1 MARDNIVLVSFDFPK
16 SDYDYRS
23 YAISAILA
31 SLKKYGIS
39 ASHYFIDIHQV
50 SEEKLLNGDFIQS
63 DSDIDKLMHTKIDSI
78 LEYLVN
84 FQFIAIGAARWS
96 KDYVKYLVTK
106 LREIK
111 YNGKII
117 CGSYEV
123 TATVNEDLL
132 ENFGDADYFIK
143 GYAEKP
149 LVKLIKDGCY
159 ASQKVINEPL
169 DSKYLASPYQEGII
183 PLYSRKIYWETKRGC
198 KFSCGFCEWGN
209 RKHKDAIEIDEGI
222 LKKDIE
228 LFSNSNIEEIN
239 ILDGTFNIGDS
250 YLNYLREL
258 LEKTDCRI
266 TFQARFEITKNEFL
280 DLCEKY
286 KERVHLEFGLQTI
299 HIDEMEEIKRDNDM
313 EKVENCMS
321 ELNRRHISYEVSL
334 IYAIPG
340 QTIDSFIDS
349 IEFLK
354 INGCKKIRAFPLQ
367 IPNNYDKEK
376 KKNVGELQSD
386 KYKIESVANTC
397 SFTKF
402 DRGCMDIIAKHLNG
416 TSELKPVIGTIGKDR
431 WKAIIAAY
439 EICEYIGKEGYKG
452 MSQTDLDS
460 ANERL
465 KSKKYKID
473 ITWIVN
479 YWRKDCIFA
488 KSVIALLYKNI
499 EFKLPELTQDEINQ
513 NPDVVLEHFTAS
525 IDLMEIKMNII
536 FLGSLIRNKY
546 NLDQYGQLVHLM
558 KMIDF
563 HKKNNKISLCED
575 RKYVY
580 RIDNEVQKEYERDY
594 IELLHSDY
602 IYQYSPISEEVK
614 DMDYEHIR
622 ITNGFNDNPYEEMII
637 PALKL
642 HKHIEEHIP
651 DIEYKSIGLSPVIRI
666 GASGDFYVYAKV
678 RYFINEEEC
687 THSIFRFCP
696 LKDWE
701 KNIRDKFYKLN
712 LLHHDSGTRTNN

>member
-1 MARDNIVLVSFDFPK
+1 MARDIVLVSFDFPK
-16 SDYDYRS
+16 SDYDSRS
-23 YAISAILA
+23 YSISSILA
-31 SLKKYGIS
+31 SLKKHGVS
-39 ASHYFIDIHQV
+39 ASHYCININQV
-50 SEEKLLNGDFIQS
+50 SEERLLKGKEDWYIS
-63 DSDIDKLMHTKIDSI
+63 IDDCMHEKIDAAI
-78 LEYLVN
+78 DYLVK
-84 FQFIAIGAARWS
+84 FKFIAIGVARWS
-96 KDYVKYLVTK
+96 KDYAKYLVDK
-106 LREIK
+106 LRK
-111 YNGKII
+111 SGFQGKII
-117 CGSYEV
+117 CGSYEI
-123 TATVNEDLL
+123 TATDDKDLVKK
-132 ENFGDADYFIK
+132 FGDADYFIK

-149 LVKLIKDGCY
+149 LVKLINDKCC
-159 ASQKVINEPL
+159 SSKKVIFEDL
-169 DSKYLASPYQEGII
+169 DSEYLASPYQEGII

-209 RKHKDAIEIDEGI
+209 REHKDAIDIDEEV
-222 LKKDIE
+222 LRKDIE
-228 LFSNSNIEEIN
+228 LFSKSNIDEIN
-239 ILDGTFNIGDS
+239 ILDGTFNIGNC
-250 YLNYLREL
+250 YLDYLKDL
-258 LEKTDCRI
+258 LKKTDCKI
-266 TFQARFEITKNEFL
+266 TFQARFEVVNDEFL
-280 DLCEKY
+280 NLCE
-286 KERVHLEFGLQTI
+286 ENNDRVHLEFGLQTI
-299 HIDEMEEIKRDNDM
+299 HKNEMKQIGRKNLM
-313 EKVENCMS
+313 KKVRCCMK
-321 ELNRRHISYEVSL
+321 ELNKRQISYEVSI

-340 QTIDSFIDS
+340 QTIDSFIDT

-367 IPNNYDKEK
+367 IPNNY
-376 KKNVGELQSD
+376 KNKDSVGELQAD
-386 KYKIESVANTC
+386 IYNVESVANSC

-402 DRGCMDIIAKHLNG
+402 DRGCMDIIAEHLNG

-439 EICEYIGKEGYKG
+439 EIYEYIGKEGYKG

-479 YWRKDCIFA
+479 CWRKDCNFA

-499 EFKLPELTQDEINQ
+499 EFKLPELTRDEVNR
-513 NPDVVLEHFTAS
+513 NPDVVLEHSKVALV
-525 IDLMEIKMNII
+525 LMEYQLNII
-536 FLGSLIRNKY
+536 LLPNSIYMKY
-546 NLDQYGQLVHLM
+546 NLDQYVRLVHLM

-563 HKKNNKISLCED
+563 HKMNNKISLCED

-580 RIDNEVQKEYERDY
+580 RIDNEVLKEYERDY
-594 IELLHSDY
+594 IELLYSDY
-602 IYQYSPISEEVK
+602 VTQYSPISEEVK
-614 DMDYEHIR
+614 DMDYKHIR
-622 ITNGFNDNPYEEMII
+622 ITKGFNDNPYDEMII

-666 GASGDFYVYAKV
+666 GVSGDFYVYAKV
-678 RYFINEEEC
+678 RYFINGEEC

-712 LLHHDSGTRTNN
+712 LLHYDSGTGTNNQPY